1 MEITK
6 GIMIF
11 HKDTP
16 DWRGSSRR
24 LKQAQARLLFLRHRC
39 LSLPY
44 AAFRTAVIVIHEA
57 PPSSSRLWFPDTSLW
72 RGLPYGLKKHT
83 IGQPSYSIVTDWQ
96 SVMIDAGA
104 LWVESR
110 WMPAVNGLA
119 ASPPAQHTAP
129 GIQQPRT
136 TPPPTSPPRSPDLI
150 LPAQFSRFNPPG
162 IITLLFSCV
171 VTIWL
176 TGYCILRKILS
187 AGKKAHSEWNP
198 PHLKYQLIDKVL
210 IFKYMQLN

>member
-1 MEITK
+1 MTIR
-6 GIMIF
+6 
-11 HKDTP
+11 KDTP
-16 DWRGSSRR
+16 W
-24 LKQAQARLLFLRHRC
+24 LAWV
-39 LSLPY
+39 LSPPK
-44 AAFRTAVIVIHEA
+44 ASTGQIAVFEA
-57 PPSSSRLWFPDTSLW
+57 PMPVAALRSIPHSGDSNPWSTAQFVKTLIPRHISLAW
-72 RGLPYGLKKHT
+72 LPYGLKKHT

-136 TPPPTSPPRSPDLI
+136 TARPISQPRSPDLI
-150 LPAQFSRFNPPG
+150 LPVQFSRFNPPG